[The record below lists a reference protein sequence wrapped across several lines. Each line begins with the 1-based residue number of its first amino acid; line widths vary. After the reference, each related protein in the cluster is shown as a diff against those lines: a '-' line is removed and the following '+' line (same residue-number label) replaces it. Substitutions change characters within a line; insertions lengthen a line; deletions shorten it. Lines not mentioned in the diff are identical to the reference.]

1 MPRSSDQI
9 RADPAPINARELGE
23 PTHFGLGRHWAKN
36 NANRKWVYMERDPT
50 AFGVNRSI
58 DAPLVGDLRDIVPQ
72 LTEQLKDAPR
82 SPSAELE
89 ALIRQHAAFKAEVL
103 ASAPTGMVPVHTARF
118 IVEATKNL
126 PKDTILLRDGGAVTI
141 FGWHSGILAFDDA
154 GKRLFE
160 ADKPPAFAVWAR
172 LREGEGDDPMAAL
185 LAVADALPCAAMV
198 NFPKPAGLAF
208 DMVVERTCRGW
219 LFAAEYARLQ

>member
-141 FGWHSGILAFDDA
+141 FGWHSGVRRRRQAAVRGGQAAGVRGLGALARGRGRRSDGGFA
-154 GKRLFE
+154 GGRGRASVRGDGELPE
-160 ADKPPAFAVWAR
+160 ACR
-172 LREGEGDDPMAAL
+172 
-185 LAVADALPCAAMV
+185 
-198 NFPKPAGLAF
+198 AGI
-208 DMVVERTCRGW
+208 
-219 LFAAEYARLQ
+219 